1 MGEVYLAD
9 DTSLERL
16 AAIKVLKEEL
26 SGNRE
31 YWHRFKREARAVS
44 ALNHPNIL
52 TIYDAEQCDGIPY
65 IATEYID
72 GMTLRRYIRDRL
84 NNLGEA
90 LDIATQIASAL
101 VSAHKASI
109 IHRDLKPENVMVRE
123 DGYIKVLDFGLAKL
137 AEDVRSESFGSGRSH
152 PDDQSTVSLYTDS
165 RAVVGTVSY
174 MSPEQL
180 RGYDLDGRTDIWSLG
195 VILYE
200 MVAARS
206 PFERLTESDK
216 IAAVLEHHPPPLT
229 QYVSSVPA
237 EVQGVVEKCLAK
249 DKEKRYR
256 TAQELYEELKNVK
269 RKLELGSAELHQQS
283 SPAGTAHD
291 ENGRARKTALES
303 QPQATD
309 AYTSL
314 LERLV
319 SHRNRLPL
327 LGLIGV
333 MLAIAVGL
341 LAYKYF
347 LGAGRVA
354 PGARSDSETGA
365 VNLTNSGSAIL
376 GAVSPDG
383 RYIAYVEE
391 SGESQTLAVRGAKTG
406 DSVTLA
412 APGRFDYVGLTF
424 SPDGDYVYYVR
435 YEGADIGQLYQ
446 TPLIGGGAKKLLSG
460 VDSPVSFSPDG
471 RSIAFV
477 RKDKESGEDKL
488 IVAGADSAGERIV
501 ATRRQGER
509 FSAKGAA
516 WSPGGRSLVYGVGR
530 WEGGFHTDIVELS
543 LADGAE
549 KALASQRWY
558 SVWQLAW
565 RGESDLLLS
574 ASVSSLAPNQI
585 WKISYPDGA
594 VERVTN
600 DLNDY
605 IGLSISGDGGVLITV
620 QNNRTKTIWV
630 TPRDDARQE
639 RQIATAAGASYG
651 IAWAPDNRIIF
662 SSMAGSNLNLSAIN
676 ADGSGRR
683 QLTAGVGDNYHPSVS
698 RDGRYIVF
706 SSNRGGSFNIWR
718 MNAEDGSQ
726 PTQLTEGGADFYP
739 HCSPDTWVYYEHQG
753 NGVSTVWR
761 VPMGGGTPSKL
772 TEKYASVPVVSP
784 DGALVACRY
793 YIDGK
798 TKGIAVLP
806 ASGGEP
812 VKLLHIPVINWQR
825 VRWTPDGR
833 ALTYVA
839 ARAGVYNLWR
849 QPLDGGPPLP
859 LTELK
864 GEAIFSYDWSPDFK
878 LLACERGVEI
888 SDVVMLGGR

>member
-1 MGEVYLAD
+1 MGEVYLAH
-9 DTSLERL
+9 DTSLERP
-16 AAIKVLKEEL
+16 AAIKVLKEQL

-31 YWHRFKREARAVS
+31 YWHRFKREALAVS

-52 TIYDAEQCDGIPY
+52 TIYDAEQCDGVPY

-72 GMTLRRYIRDRL
+72 GITLRRYLSEKLKD
-84 NNLGEA
+84 LGEA
-90 LDIATQIASAL
+90 LDIAMQIASAL
-101 VSAHKASI
+101 VSAHKANI

-123 DGYIKVLDFGLAKL
+123 DGYVKVLDFGLAKL
-137 AEDVRSESFGSGRSH
+137 AQDVRSNNSGSRRSH
-152 PDDQSTVSLYTDS
+152 ADEQSTVSLYTDS
-165 RAVVGTVSY
+165 RAVVGTISY

-200 MVAARS
+200 MIAARS
-206 PFERLTESDK
+206 PFERRTESDK
-216 IAAVLEHHPPPLT
+216 IAAVLEHQAPPLT
-229 QYVSSVPA
+229 QYVPNVPA
-237 EVQGVVEKCLAK
+237 EVQHVVEKCLAK
-249 DKEKRYR
+249 DREKRYN
-256 TAQELYEELKNVK
+256 TAQDLYEELKNVK
-269 RKLELGSAELHQQS
+269 RKLELGSDELSHENS
-283 SPAGTAHD
+283 RAH
-291 ENGRARKTALES
+291 KTTIET
-303 QPQATD
+303 QPQSTD
-309 AYTSL
+309 THTGL
-314 LERLV
+314 LEKLV
-319 SHRNRLPL
+319 RHRSLV
-327 LGLIGV
+327 GLIGV
-333 MLAIAVGL
+333 VLAIAVGF

-347 LGAGRVA
+347 PRTKQGTSN
-354 PGARSDSETGA
+354 PRSNSETEA
-365 VNLTNSGSAIL
+365 VNLTNSGTAIV

-391 SGESQTLAVRGAKTG
+391 SGESQTLAVRGVKTG

-412 APGRFDYVGLTF
+412 APGHFDYVGLTF

-435 YEGADIGQLYQ
+435 HEGADVGQLYQ

-460 VDSPVSFSPDG
+460 VDSPISFSPDG

-477 RKDKESGEDKL
+477 RKDKQSGADKL
-488 IVAGADSAGERIV
+488 IVAAADSTGERVV

-509 FSAKGAA
+509 FSARGAA
-516 WSPGGRSLVYGVGR
+516 WSPGGRSLVYGVGTF
-530 WEGGFHTDIVELS
+530 EGGFHTDIVELS
-543 LADGAE
+543 LADGTE
-549 KALASQRWY
+549 KTIASQRWY

-565 RGESDLLLS
+565 RGESELLLS
-574 ASVSSLAPNQI
+574 ASVSSLGPNQI
-585 WKISYPDGA
+585 WKVSYPGGA
-594 VERVTN
+594 VARVTN

-605 IGLSISGDGGVLITV
+605 IGLSISGDAGVLITV

-630 TPRDDARQE
+630 SPREDARQE

-726 PTQLTEGGADFYP
+726 PTQLTDAGADFYP
-739 HCSPDTWVYYEHQG
+739 HCSPDGWVYYEHQG
-753 NGVSTVWR
+753 NGLSSVWR
-761 VPMGGGTPSKL
+761 VPMDGGKPAKL

-793 YIDGK
+793 YIDGE

-806 ASGGEP
+806 ATGGEP
-812 VKLLHIPVINWQR
+812 VKLLHIPIINWQR

-839 ARAGVYNLWR
+839 ARDGVYNLWR

-859 LTELK
+859 LTEFK

-878 LLACERGVEI
+878 LLVCERGVEI
-888 SDVVMLGGR
+888 NDVVMLGAR

>member
-1 MGEVYLAD
+1 MYLAH
-9 DTSLERL
+9 DTSLERP

-31 YWHRFKREARAVS
+31 YWHRFKREAMAVS

-52 TIYDAEQCDGIPY
+52 TIYDAEQCDGVPY

-72 GMTLRRYIRDRL
+72 GMTLRRYLRERL
-84 NNLGEA
+84 KNLGEA
-90 LDIATQIASAL
+90 LDIAMQIASAL

-123 DGYIKVLDFGLAKL
+123 DGYVKVLDFGLAKL
-137 AEDVRSESFGSGRSH
+137 AEGVRSDNFGAGWSH
-152 PDDQSTVSLYTDS
+152 ADDQSTVSLHTDS
-165 RAVVGTVSY
+165 RAVVGTLNY

-180 RGYDLDGRTDIWSLG
+180 RGYDLDSRTDIWSLG

-229 QYVSSVPA
+229 HYVPSVPA
-237 EVQGVVEKCLAK
+237 ELQQVAEKCLAK
-249 DKEKRYR
+249 DREKRYR

-269 RKLELGSAELHQQS
+269 RNLELGSDEIKRPRS
-283 SPAGTAHD
+283 AGTEHH
-291 ENGRARKTALES
+291 ENSRGRKTAIES
-303 QPQATD
+303 QPQPTD
-309 AYTSL
+309 AHTGL

-319 SHRNRLPL
+319 SHRNRMPFV
-327 LGLIGV
+327 GLVGV

-347 LGAGRVA
+347 RGADRDV
-354 PGARSDSETGA
+354 PGARSESETGA
-365 VNLTNSGSAIL
+365 VNLTNSGKAIL

-383 RYIAYVEE
+383 RYIAYIEE
-391 SGESQTLAVRGAKTG
+391 SGESQTLAVRGVKTG
-406 DSVTLA
+406 DSVTLV
-412 APGRFDYVGLTF
+412 APGHFNYVGLTF

-435 YEGADIGQLYQ
+435 YEGADVGQLYQ

-477 RKDKESGEDKL
+477 RKDKKGGEDKL
-488 IVAGADSAGERIV
+488 IVAGADSAGERVV
-501 ATRRQGER
+501 ATRRKGER
-509 FSAKGAA
+509 FSARGAA
-516 WSPGGRSLVYGVGR
+516 WSPSGRSLVYGVGS

-543 LADGAE
+543 LTDGTE
-549 KALASQRWY
+549 KAVASQRWY

-565 RGESDLLLS
+565 RGKSDLLLS
-574 ASVSSLAPNQI
+574 ASVSSLGPNQI
-585 WKISYPDGA
+585 WKVSYPDGA

-605 IGLSISGDGGVLITV
+605 IGLSISGDAGVLITV

-630 TPRDDARQE
+630 TPRDDARQD

-683 QLTAGVGDNYHPSVS
+683 QLTAGLGDNYHPTVS
-698 RDGRYIVF
+698 PDGRYIVF

-718 MNAEDGSQ
+718 MDAEDGSQ
-726 PTQLTEGGADFYP
+726 PTQLTDGGADFYP
-739 HCSPDTWVYYEHQG
+739 HCSSDEWVYYEHQG
-753 NGVSTVWR
+753 DGVSSVWR
-761 VPMGGGTPSKL
+761 VPIGGGTPSKL

-784 DGALVACRY
+784 DGGLVACRY
-793 YIDGK
+793 YIDGE

-812 VKLLHIPVINWQR
+812 VKLFPIPIINWQR

-839 ARAGVYNLWR
+839 AREGVYNLWR

-859 LTELK
+859 LTEFK